1 MITLIDYGVGNI
13 FAFQNVYKRLNI
25 PTKIAK
31 TQQDLADAKKMILP
45 GVGSF
50 DYAMG
55 QLNASGMREKLDE
68 LVLEKKVPVIGICVG
83 MQMLAKT
90 SEEGVM
96 PGLGWINATVKKI
109 DTNLLT
115 QTTRLPHMGWNDVSV
130 KTKNP
135 LLKNLEFNSRFYF
148 LHSYYFETN
157 LASDSIA
164 FSNYGKEFTCV
175 VNHKNIYGVQ
185 FHPESVLTEHGHDL
199 LNNFLKA
206 YG

>member
-1 MITLIDYGVGNI
+1 MITIIDYGVGNI
-13 FAFQNVYKRLNI
+13 KAFYNIFSKLSVNV
-25 PTKIAK
+25 KIAQK
-31 TQQDLADAKKMILP
+31 PEDLINATKLILP
-45 GVGSF
+45 GVGHF
-50 DYAMG
+50 DYAMKRFSE
-55 QLNASGMREKLDE
+55 SGMLNVVDE
-68 LVLEKKVPVIGICVG
+68 MVMNHNMPILGICVG

-115 QTTRLPHMGWNDVSV
+115 QTTMLPHMGWNDVSV

-157 LASDSIA
+157 LVSDSIA

-185 FHPESVLTEHGHDL
+185 FHPEKSHHYGVQL
-199 LNNFLKA
+199 LNNFA
-206 YG
+206 NI